1 MSNPGRVDVFESTNN
16 RILCSLGAEQR
27 DRLSPRLEPVSLN
40 FGVALYEAGDAVD
53 HVFLPNSG
61 LVSLLSTTEDGQ
73 IIEVAMTGVEGMVGV
88 PVGLRSDTTPYRALV
103 QTEGVALRLDA
114 GILRAELAR
123 GGLLQERVLRYTAA
137 LMAEISQS
145 ATCNRFH
152 TVKERLCRWL
162 LVARDRTCLD
172 SFAFTQEFLSH
183 MIGSSRQRINETVA
197 SLQKDGLISRERGCI
212 TILDPHGILSGSCEC
227 YSLVKQAYDEY
238 LRSDSTGLFQTVSAR

>member
-1 MSNPGRVDVFESTNN
+1 YPGRVDMFESTKN

-27 DRLSPRLEPVSLN
+27 DRLSPRLEPVNLN

-53 HVFLPNSG
+53 HVFFPNSG

-73 IIEVAMTGVEGMVGV
+73 VIEVAMTGVEGMVGV
-88 PVGLRSDTTPYRALV
+88 PVALRSDTTPYRALV
-103 QTEGVALRLDA
+103 QTEGAALRLDA

-152 TVKERLCRWL
+152 TVKQRLCRWL
-162 LVARDRTCLD
+162 LVARDRTFLG
-172 SFAFTQEFLSH
+172 SFALTQEFLSH
-183 MIGSSRQRINETVA
+183 MIGSCRQGINETVA
-197 SLQKDGLISRERGCI
+197 SLQKDGLISRERGSI
-212 TILDPHGILSGSCEC
+212 TMLNPQAIQSASCEC

-238 LRSDSTGLFQTVSAR
+238 LDSTGLFQTVSAR